1 MEYNQ
6 SNAIVVERIK
16 SWMKENSFNQQDVAI
31 KMGISDSLV
40 GAMLRGE
47 RRIPPA
53 RIQLFAE
60 MMKISVRELVERP
73 ATDTETV
80 VKLRGKATSRKSR
93 SAIRDIVAMCEH
105 YVELKGLLETNKK

>member
-1 MEYNQ
+1 MTINQ
-6 SNAIVVERIK
+6 SNSFVVERIK
-16 SWMKENSFNQQDVAI
+16 SWMKDNSLTQQDIAT
-31 KMGISDSLV
+31 KLDISDSLV

-60 MMKISVRELVERP
+60 MMNISVKELVGQP
-73 ATDTETV
+73 ATTTI

-93 SAIRDIVAMCEH
+93 SAVRDIVAMCEH
-105 YVELKGLLETNKK
+105 FVELKGLLITHKK